1 MTLLERGSALA
12 SLAEYARQALAGDG
26 RLVLVGGEAGVGKSS
41 LVEAFAASVAP
52 ARVAWGMCDG
62 LSTPRPLG
70 PLFDIAD
77 ELGGELL
84 ERVRGRA
91 SRDEL
96 FAALLRQANE
106 PGRLHVLVLEDLHW
120 ADEAT
125 IDLLRFLAR
134 RLRSAHLLLIV
145 TYRDDDLSTRDLL
158 RGLLGDVATLRTTRR
173 IGLAPLS
180 LRAVEELAGASG
192 LEAAQLHRL
201 TGGNPFFV
209 TEVVRS
215 GSTAVPASARDVVLA
230 RTGTLGREARA
241 VLGTA
246 ALIGNRVD
254 PRLLTAASG
263 AAPAVLDELVRCGL
277 LIGDDGHLTFRH
289 ELTRLAV
296 EQAIPQHRV
305 APIHTRILAA
315 LRDLGSDGR
324 RATQAL
330 PVEAQAAG
338 DGFARLAYHAEA
350 AGDGAAVLEYA
361 VKAARRASELASHRE
376 AGAQYERALRFAD
389 VLPPAEL
396 AELYD
401 ALADELSLVD
411 RGPRV
416 CQVAERARELWHRA
430 GDRRREG
437 DALRRLSSALRYD
450 CRGADAV
457 RAAEAALATLEPLGP
472 TAELAWAHAALATHR
487 MVSERHEEAI
497 AVAARAQEL
506 AVALELQAVRAD
518 ALITEG
524 CSRAIVGG
532 DWVTPMRRGLDIALA
547 HGIDEQVGRAYI
559 NLHGMHCTKREY
571 AQAEQY
577 FRAGT
582 AYCDEHDVRTFGTCI
597 RAERVSTLAATDR
610 WDESLDLSRHVLAN
624 AMSASP
630 LNRIGPLACVGVIR
644 ARRGTAG
651 VWEPLDEAARYA
663 DGCEGP
669 QYILYVRAA
678 RAEAYWLEGRIDEAR
693 REAEL
698 AADAAAD
705 GDEWARGEAGAWL
718 RRTGSGR
725 VTSPVHAE
733 PYRLELDGRWAGAA
747 AAWEQIGSAYEAAL
761 VRLFHGDEP
770 AQREALSVLDDL
782 GAAAAARASRRRMRQ
797 DGVRGVPVGPR
808 AATRAHPAGLTRRE
822 REVLELICAGHTN
835 GEIAQRLFIAVKTV
849 DHHVSAVLG
858 KLGVA
863 NRSSAAKEA
872 VRLGIGV

>member
-1 MTLLERGSALA
+1 MVLLERESALA
-12 SLAEYARQALAGDG
+12 SLDEYARQALAGEG

-41 LVEAFAASVAP
+41 LVEAFAELVPA

-84 ERVRGRA
+84 ERARDRA

-96 FAALLRQANE
+96 FAALLRQANV
-106 PGRLHVLVLEDLHW
+106 PGQLHVLVLEDLHW

-125 IDLLRFLAR
+125 VDLLRFLAR
-134 RLRSAHLLLIV
+134 RLRQAHILLIV
-145 TYRDDDLSTRDLL
+145 TFRDDDLHSRDVL
-158 RGLLGDVATLRTTRR
+158 RGALGDVATLRTTRR

-180 LRAVEELAGASG
+180 VRAVGRLAGDSG
-192 LEAAQLHRL
+192 LEAGDLHRV

-209 TEVVRS
+209 TELVRA
-215 GSTAVPASARDVVLA
+215 GSAGVPVSARDVILA
-230 RTGTLGREARA
+230 RTGTLSREARA

-246 ALIGNRVD
+246 ALIGNRID

-263 AAPAVLDELVRCGL
+263 CPAAVLDELVRSGL
-277 LIGDDGHLTFRH
+277 LIGDGGQLTFRH

-296 EQAIPQHRV
+296 QEAVPHHRI
-305 APIHTRILAA
+305 APIHARILAA
-315 LRDLGSDGR
+315 LRELGRD
-324 RATQAL
+324 
-330 PVEAQAAG
+330 
-338 DGFARLAYHAEA
+338 DDARMAFHAEA

-361 VKAARRASELASHRE
+361 TRAARHASELASHRE
-376 AGAQYERALRFAD
+376 AAAQYERALRFAV

-401 ALADELSLVD
+401 ALAAELSLVD

-416 CQVAERARELWHRA
+416 CEVAERSRDLWRRA

-437 DALRRLSSALRYD
+437 DALRRLSTALRYD
-450 CRGADAV
+450 CRGADAT

-472 TAELAWAHAALATHR
+472 TTELAWAHAALAMQR
-487 MVSERHEEAI
+487 MVNERHHEAI
-497 AVAARAQEL
+497 VIAGRAQSLAAEL
-506 AVALELQAVRAD
+506 GLPAVQAD
-518 ALITEG
+518 GLITEG

-532 DWVTPMRRGLDIALA
+532 DWMAPLRRGLDIALA
-547 HGIDEQVGRAYI
+547 HGIDAQVGRAYI
-559 NLHGMHCTKREY
+559 NLHGMLCTKRDYAAAEEY
-571 AQAEQY
+571 Y
-577 FRAGT
+577 RAGT

-597 RAERVSTLAATDR
+597 RAERVSTLANTDR
-610 WDESLDLSRHVLAN
+610 WDESLELSRHVLAN

-630 LNRIGPLACVGVIR
+630 LNQIGPLACLGIIR
-644 ARRGTAG
+644 ARRGADQ
-651 VWEPLDEAARYA
+651 VWGPLDDAARFA

-669 QYILYVRAA
+669 QWILYARAT
-678 RAEAYWLEGRIDEAR
+678 RAEAYWLEGRLDEAR

-725 VTSPVHAE
+725 MTSPSYAE
-733 PYRLELDGRWAGAA
+733 PYRLEIDGRWAEAA
-747 AAWEQIGSAYEAAL
+747 AVWERIGSTYEAAL
-761 VRLFHGDEP
+761 VRLFYGDEQ
-770 AQREALSVLDDL
+770 AQRDAVSVLDEL
-782 GAAAAARASRRRMRQ
+782 GAAAAARAGRRRMRQ
-797 DGVRGVPVGPR
+797 DGVRAVPVGPR

-822 REVLELICAGHTN
+822 RQVLELICAGHTN
-835 GEIAQRLFIAVKTV
+835 GEIAERLFIAVKTV

-858 KLGVA
+858 KLGVP
-863 NRSSAAKEA
+863 NRSGAAKEA
-872 VRLGIGV
+872 VRLGLAS